1 MLVFE
6 KCHRRHCFRVQIVDN
21 NQLEDTEFFE
31 LRLFRSG
38 LAESINLATDPT
50 IVEII
55 DEDSKCLS
63 NELL

>member
-6 KCHRRHCFRVQIVDN
+6 KCQWKHYFGVQIVDN

-31 LRLFRSG
+31 LRLFRNG
-38 LAESINLATDPT
+38 LAESITLVTDPT

-55 DEDSKCLS
+55 DEDSKCYLK
-63 NELL
+63 

>member
-1 MLVFE
+1 M
-6 KCHRRHCFRVQIVDN
+6 CHRRHCFRVQIVDN